1 MCVRALLMTGVACL
15 ACGCGTAINLA
26 PTIAAERTD
35 QYMSVGIG
43 PRRAIYG
50 GVALDLAV
58 AGRSIRNLPQHPRA
72 AAVFLPAAVID
83 LPFSAIGDTLTLPMT
98 IPATFDRGVAQQDP
112 RDGSRDFLTN
122 EPEPLIERVSGS
134 VRDE

>member
-1 MCVRALLMTGVACL
+1 MDVRALLMLGVACL

-35 QYMSVGIG
+35 QYMSVSIG
-43 PRRAIYG
+43 PRRAIFG

-58 AGRSIRNLPQHPRA
+58 AGRSLRNLPQHPRA

-98 IPATFDRGVAQQDP
+98 IPATLDRGIAR
-112 RDGSRDFLTN
+112 RDVPNESRNPFEN

-134 VRDE
+134 SEAE